1 MRVLRNL
8 IFLFIVFFLIYINT
22 FYLTGK
28 VFHTEFYYISLNL
41 LLSIII
47 VLDVI
52 NSFNISNKIDFLQRE
67 NERKDLIIN
76 DFKIESTFLT
86 TITEIIETLGE
97 NVTIE
102 DVIEK
107 ILLTIKNLFKN
118 EIIVI
123 TLFGDRYKMS
133 IKGGDIKISEELIE
147 ELSIKGRPI
156 LVNNVSSFPQYKG
169 LADDGIKSFIVCA
182 LYQKGSVIGMLGV
195 FSKEEKRFT
204 FRDLNLLRM
213 VSVPIS
219 LMIENTELFDK
230 IKILSITDS
239 LTQLY
244 NRRHFEKIF
253 TEIITKSQVEH
264 KPVSIAICDIDFFKF
279 YNDNNGHPSGDYVLK
294 TVAEIL
300 KKGVKGSDIVG
311 RYGGEEF
318 IIIFPDTTK
327 ENAVKICE
335 KLRVTVQ
342 EFKFLNE
349 ENQPN
354 GDLTISF
361 GIASFPEDGLTPS
374 ELIKK
379 ADTALYE
386 AKKTGKNKVVTA

>member
-1 MRVLRNL
+1 MRFFRNF
-8 IFLFIVFFLIYINT
+8 IFLIIIFFLISINIL
-22 FYLTGK
+22 YLTGK
-28 VFHTEFYYISLNL
+28 IFPAEYYYISLNL
-41 LLSIII
+41 FLSVII

-52 NSFNISNKIDFLQRE
+52 CGFNISNKIEFLQRE
-67 NERKDLIIN
+67 NERKDLMIN
-76 DFKIESTFLT
+76 DYKIESTFLT
-86 TITEIIETLGE
+86 TITEIIETFGE
-97 NVTIE
+97 DITID

-107 ILLTIKNLFKN
+107 ILITIKNVFKK
-118 EIIVI
+118 EIVLI

-133 IKGGDIKISEELIE
+133 IKGDNIKLPEGLIE

-156 LVNNVSSFPQYKG
+156 LVNNVSSFPQYKL
-169 LADDGIKSFIVCA
+169 LANDGVKSFIVCA
-182 LYQKGSVIGMLGV
+182 LYQKREVVGMLGV
-195 FSKEEKRFT
+195 FSKEEKKFT

-244 NRRHFEKIF
+244 NRRHFEKLF
-253 TEIITKSQVEH
+253 AEILTKSQVNYR
-264 KPVSIAICDIDFFKF
+264 PVSVAICDIDFFKF
-279 YNDNNGHPSGDYVLK
+279 YNDNNGHPTGDYVLK
-294 TVAEIL
+294 TVADIL

-318 IIIFPDTTK
+318 IIIFPETSK

-335 KLRVTVQ
+335 KLRIAVK

-361 GIASFPEDGLTPS
+361 GIASFPEDGLTYS

-386 AKKTGKNKVVTA
+386 AKRTGRNKVVTA